1 MRFRPFVLLAIL
13 VAGFGAAGGWWVMH
27 SRDAEAQSVAAA
39 QDGKLERQLS
49 DAGID
54 ARQRGAIEALVR
66 ATILDHPE
74 ILPEAMDKLQA
85 RETASRLAPLR
96 GAIETPFPGAVL
108 GNPAGKVTL
117 VEFTDFACTYC
128 RSSVPDVEALLS
140 ANPDLRV
147 VVRQLPIIAPESE
160 PAARMGLAAAAQ
172 GKYAAFHK
180 AMFTGERPSATSIA
194 AAARVAG
201 LETNRVITAVA
212 GTPVGLAPRQGSWDR
227 VWRLQAALEQ
237 TAATTGS
244 AALTL
249 ADGRIL
255 TVPGAPSCAVRFL
268 LDDGQG
274 DAQATRT
281 QIRVGRETLA
291 RLGGDEPMIAALL
304 AHELAHAALDHE
316 TWLASAP
323 RTTQRVRR
331 TEREADR
338 LSVWI
343 LANAGYDPQAA
354 VRMIGQLEPRR
365 LFGIAEP
372 SHGSARARAGEMA
385 TESAV
390 LRAQPDA
397 DWATRFRREN

>member
-49 DAGID
+49 DAGIE

-108 GNPAGKVTL
+108 GNPAGKLTL

-201 LETNRVITAVA
+201 LDSAGADAFARQPGVHEELERNLGFARQLGIS
-212 GTPVGLAPRQGSWDR
+212 GTPAWSVGGQLIS
-227 VWRLQAALEQ
+227 
-237 TAATTGS
+237 
-244 AALTL
+244 
-249 ADGRIL
+249 
-255 TVPGAPSCAVRFL
+255 GA
-268 LDDGQG
+268 
-274 DAQATRT
+274 
-281 QIRVGRETLA
+281 VGRDQLQKAIDDA
-291 RLGGDEPMIAALL
+291 RKG
-304 AHELAHAALDHE
+304 
-316 TWLASAP
+316 
-323 RTTQRVRR
+323 
-331 TEREADR
+331 
-338 LSVWI
+338 
-343 LANAGYDPQAA
+343 
-354 VRMIGQLEPRR
+354 
-365 LFGIAEP
+365 
-372 SHGSARARAGEMA
+372 
-385 TESAV
+385 
-390 LRAQPDA
+390 
-397 DWATRFRREN
+397 